1 MLSKIWVSLTGAISG
16 HGRCCMSRLVLQ
28 RCAMLF
34 DPDTFAPNII
44 GLFIAGLFAEP
55 NCSKKLSLVS
65 PSIRQLSLSGLLGS
79 SVTSVTAR
87 VIHGRAEVEESG

>member
-16 HGRCCMSRLVLQ
+16 HARCCTSRLVLQ
-28 RCAMLF
+28 RCAMSF

-55 NCSKKLSLVS
+55 NCFQEAIARQSVDS
-65 PSIRQLSLSGLLGS
+65 PTIFERPSRQVGYIG
-79 SVTSVTAR
+79 
-87 VIHGRAEVEESG
+87 ESESHPWPRGG